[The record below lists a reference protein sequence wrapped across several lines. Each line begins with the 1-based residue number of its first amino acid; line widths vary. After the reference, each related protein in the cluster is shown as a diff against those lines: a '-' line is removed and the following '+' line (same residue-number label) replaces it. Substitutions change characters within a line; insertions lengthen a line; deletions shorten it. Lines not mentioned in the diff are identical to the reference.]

1 MENSRARSLVPEG
14 PALQLEAHVQAVEQA
29 ARDWGVNADQLEGK
43 FVSALLS
50 AISAVG
56 RANIATIGDLGKIL
70 EGTREAGEAELHRLR
85 LLLDGGR
92 QVLELAQEATTLAAR
107 AEAEAQFQ
115 YDQSIQRVART
126 MATALLSE
134 TSGWLIL
141 KQTNYN
147 RGMAMRFAAVAGA
160 AMLFIAWSG
169 YQVRAWEDGP
179 TMDAAGRCAASSF
192 AVRVGDNPT
201 PQPACLAG
209 SFEPRELKDLPSAV
223 KEWFRAWGS

>member
-1 MENSRARSLVPEG
+1 MESSRARSLVPEG
-14 PALQLEAHVQAVEQA
+14 TALELEAHVKAVEQA
-29 ARDWGVNADQLEGK
+29 ARDWGVNADELEGK

-56 RANIATIGDLGKIL
+56 RANIATIGDLGKLL

-92 QVLELAQEATTLAAR
+92 QVLDLAQVATTLAAR
-107 AEAEAQFQ
+107 AEAETQFQ
-115 YDQSIQRVART
+115 YDQSIQRVARS

-147 RGMAMRFAAVAGA
+147 RGMAMRFAAIAGA

-179 TMDAAGRCAASSF
+179 TMDAVGRCAATSF
-192 AVRVGDNPT
+192 SVRVGDNAAL
-201 PQPACLAG
+201 QRACMAE
-209 SFEPRELKDLPSAV
+209 SFEPRELRDLPSAV
-223 KEWFRAWGS
+223 KGWLRSWGS

>member
-1 MENSRARSLVPEG
+1 MGRG
-14 PALQLEAHVQAVEQA
+14 PLNVSVGGEPQLELEAHVQAVEQA
-29 ARDWGVNADQLEGK
+29 ARDWGVSSDELEGK
-43 FVSALLS
+43 FVSALLV

-56 RANIATIGDLGKIL
+56 RSNIATIGDLGKIL
-70 EGTREAGEAELHRLR
+70 EGTRQAGEAELRRLR
-85 LLLDGGR
+85 LLLDGGH
-92 QVLELAQEATTLAAR
+92 QVLALAQEATKIAAR
-107 AEAEAQFQ
+107 AEAETQFQ
-115 YDQSIQRVART
+115 YDQSIQRIAGT

-147 RGMAMRFAAVAGA
+147 RGMAMRFAAIAGA

-179 TMDAAGRCAASSF
+179 TMDAAGRCAAASF
-192 AVRVGDNPT
+192 SVRVGDNPT

-223 KEWFRAWGS
+223 KAWFRAWGS